1 MSTNV
6 DNMEK
11 YQKHYSEKGF
21 WKKLGRTA
29 KKAGS
34 KVVYN
39 ALLLFYVL
47 KDEHTPLKSKG
58 IIIGALGYFILPID
72 LIPDLLPIAGFSDD
86 LTALTAV
93 VMAVSTSVTP
103 EIKQQAEK
111 KTAELMG

>member
-1 MSTNV
+1 MNTTA
-6 DNMEK
+6 DDMEK
-11 YQKHYSEKGF
+11 YQKHYTEKGF

-29 KKAGS
+29 KRAGS

-47 KDEHTPLKSKG
+47 KDKNTPLKSKS
-58 IIIGALGYFILPID
+58 IIVGALGYFILPID
-72 LIPDLLPIAGFSDD
+72 LIPDLIPIAGFSDD

-103 EIKQQAEK
+103 EIKKKAEE
-111 KTAELMG
+111 KTAELLG